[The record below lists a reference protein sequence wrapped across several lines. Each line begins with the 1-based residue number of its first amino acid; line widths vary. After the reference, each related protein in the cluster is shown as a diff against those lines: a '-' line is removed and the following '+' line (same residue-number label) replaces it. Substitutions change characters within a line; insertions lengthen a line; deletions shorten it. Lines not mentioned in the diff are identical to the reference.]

1 MRWEDGLLEL
11 FDDLEQQAEGL
22 ALAVRD
28 VDVAERSRAEYARV
42 DLASR
47 LHASAGS
54 RVQLGVVG
62 IGQLDATLVRVGLDW
77 CLAAAGQAEWVVR
90 LAAVTHARG
99 LSGRAVSEPARPV
112 VARLGIGSV
121 LRRVAENRSPVF
133 VHRFDGGSVHGQV
146 DRVGADF
153 LEVIV
158 GGPADGT
165 AQAHA
170 VEVVAFAH
178 LAAVRRT

>member
-28 VDVAERSRAEYARV
+28 ADVAERSRAEYAQV

-54 RVQLGVVG
+54 PVQLGVVG
-62 IGQLDATLVRVGLDW
+62 VGQLDATLVRVGLDW
-77 CLAAAGQAEWVVR
+77 CLVAVGQAEWVVR
-90 LAAVTHARG
+90 LAAITHARG
-99 LSGRAVSEPARPV
+99 LSPRAVSEPARPV
-112 VARLGIGSV
+112 VARLGLGSV
-121 LRRVAENRSPVF
+121 LRRVAESRSAVF
-133 VHRFDGGSVHGQV
+133 VHRLDGGVVHGQA

-153 LEVIV
+153 LEVSV
-158 GGPADGT
+158 GESPTGGNGC
-165 AQAHA
+165 

-178 LAAVRRT
+178 LAAVRST

>member
-28 VDVAERSRAEYARV
+28 VDVAERSRAEYAQV

-47 LHASAGS
+47 LHASAGCP
-54 RVQLGVVG
+54 VQLGVAG
-62 IGQLDATLVRVGLDW
+62 IGQLDGTLARVGLDW
-77 CLAAAGQAEWVVR
+77 CLAAVGQAEWVVR

-99 LSGRAVSEPARPV
+99 LSPRAVSEPARLV
-112 VARLGIGSV
+112 VARLGLGSV
-121 LRRVAENRSPVF
+121 LRRVADSRSPVF
-133 VHRFDGGSVHGQV
+133 VHRFDGGVVHGQV
-146 DRVGADF
+146 ERVGADF
-153 LEVIV
+153 LEVTV
-158 GGPADGT
+158 GEPGDGT
-165 AQAHA
+165 A

>member
-1 MRWEDGLLEL
+1 MRWEDGLVEL

-28 VDVAERSRAEYARV
+28 ADVAERSRAEYAQV

-47 LHASAGS
+47 LHASVGS

-62 IGQLDATLVRVGLDW
+62 VGQLDATLVRVGLDW
-77 CLAAAGQAEWVVR
+77 CLAALGQVEWVVP

-99 LSGRAVSEPARPV
+99 LSGRALSEPARPV
-112 VARLGIGSV
+112 VARLGLGSV
-121 LRRVAENRSPVF
+121 LRRVAESRSAVF
-133 VHRFDGGSVHGQV
+133 VHRLDGGVVHGQV

-153 LEVIV
+153 LEMTV
-158 GGPADGT
+158 GESPVDGNGC
-165 AQAHA
+165 

-178 LAAVRRT
+178 LAAIRRT